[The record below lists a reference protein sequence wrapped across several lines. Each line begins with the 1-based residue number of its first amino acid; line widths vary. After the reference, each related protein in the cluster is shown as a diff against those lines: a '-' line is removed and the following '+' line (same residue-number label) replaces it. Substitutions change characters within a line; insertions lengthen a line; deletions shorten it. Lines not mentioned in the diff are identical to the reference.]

1 MWHANSKHAQQLHW
15 MLKWINN
22 ISCFSLSEILPLS
35 QSSSTLHFTFMHFAN
50 YSEETFQFPHYIF
63 CFWLQLSKIPD
74 HGLNYPM
81 FMSSYCFMVW
91 CLLYQSRKCCTF
103 YAYVFLYLDRSTYT
117 IRWSRKLWMC
127 TLACSISMALLLQ
140 YRVQTLG
147 VLPPS
152 VRFIKRGSLVG
163 VFPIAYGLS
172 RVGLLTLEG
181 LWDILPAVKLKE
193 AKRARSTAYCVFD
206 AGPGILL
213 TAFLRKTPA
222 SGWTFM
228 LVLAGLFSL

>member
-1 MWHANSKHAQQLHW
+1 MNQQHKLFQPQW
-15 MLKWINN
+15 DFAALTVKQYITFYIYAFCELQWRN
-22 ISCFSLSEILPLS
+22 ISV
-35 QSSSTLHFTFMHFAN
+35 STLYFLFLTSVEQN
-50 YSEETFQFPHYIF
+50 PSIT
-63 CFWLQLSKIPD
+63 D

-140 YRVQTLG
+140 YRFQTLG

-152 VRFIKRGSLVG
+152 VRFIRRVSLVG

-193 AKRARSTAYCVFD
+193 AKRARSPAYCVFD